1 VYYPDEGGSH
11 VDNDRTESFRISY
24 DNVQLYGGFAGN
36 ETAREERDWVAHPT
50 VLSGDIDGDDVTDP
64 NGVVTDTAN
73 ISGAN
78 AHHVLYLD
86 GETNQS
92 ISGATVIDGFTVT
105 AGNANGTLSPEN
117 LGGGLY
123 CAGSGIGHGCS
134 PTLTNVTFSG
144 NTTFYGGGMF
154 NEGYNGT
161 SSPALTNVTFS
172 GNTATDSGGGMYNNG
187 YNGTSSPTLTNVTFS
202 GNTATYYGGGMYN
215 QGYFGAS
222 SPALTNVTFSGNTAL
237 AGGGMFNNGS
247 HGGTSMPALT
257 NVTFSGN
264 TATVYGGGMVNYGSS
279 GNSSPVLVNSILWG
293 DSGGEIYNVDATP
306 TVTYS
311 IVQGGYPGGTNI
323 ITDDPL
329 LGLLGDFGGGT
340 ATMPLLPG
348 SPAINAGDPASCP
361 GTDQRGVERPQGAG
375 CDVGAYESRGFTLI
389 KLGGDKQAAPI
400 DTAFAVPLSVTLSET
415 GGHPLPDAVII
426 FTAPDIGASIAPP
439 TTVTTTTDASGVASL
454 PVTANG
460 TPGSY
465 HVTASAAGVAGVDF
479 ALTNVADLL
488 SIAKAVTPSSAA
500 PGQAVT
506 YTLSFAN
513 VSYIPATGVVIT
525 DLLPA
530 EIEVTGVISSGVPAT
545 DSGHVPPYVWQVA
558 DLAPGDSGT
567 ITITGLIS
575 GGLQGG
581 TVIANRAE
589 IGSDLPEAVTAN
601 NEGQADVTVVNLF
614 YVYLPLIRR

>member
-24 DNVQLYGGFAGN
+24 DNVQLYDGFAGN
-36 ETAREERDWVAHPT
+36 ETAREERDWVAPPT

-92 ISGATVIDGFTVT
+92 ISGATVIDSFTVT

-161 SSPALTNVTFS
+161 SSP
-172 GNTATDSGGGMYNNG
+172 
-187 YNGTSSPTLTNVTFS
+187 TLTNVTFS

-222 SPALTNVTFSGNTAL
+222 SPALTD
-237 AGGGMFNNGS
+237 
-247 HGGTSMPALT
+247 
-257 NVTFSGN
+257 VTFSGN

-513 VSYIPATGVVIT
+513 VNYIPATGVVIT